1 MAHNWAVSNTMS
13 IATVLSG
20 LLLML
25 GVMSLPGCATWSQHG
40 VSVSDQAP
48 LQIAA
53 MPIATTVTVSQLS
66 DIKTI
71 AMSPED
77 GDETAVI
84 QQELSRAANQLD
96 HQLAVELT
104 TQASIAVLSPAPLA
118 DTASTFGVL
127 WEGGAQ
133 SMPLLQQLPAT
144 TQAVLL
150 VRLAGYGKIKGE
162 WQTYLIGTGVAEG
175 VIQGVLVA
183 QAVSTPWAGVAVAA
197 EEIAQEVLLW
207 GGGARLF
214 NSYYAPERGRKE
226 LQLEATAAK
235 AVGELAA
242 SLRAAMANEARDVS
256 TNHAQLTQVDVGE

>member
-48 LQIAA
+48 LQIAV
-53 MPIATTVTVSQLS
+53 MPIATTVTVSRLS
-66 DIKTI
+66 DIKTVEL
-71 AMSPED
+71 SP
-77 GDETAVI
+77 GGRDETAAI
-84 QQELSRAANQLD
+84 QQELSRAVGQLD
-96 HQLAVELT
+96 RQLAAELT
-104 TQASIAVLSPAPLA
+104 TVANIAALSASPLA
-118 DTASTFGVL
+118 DTDSTFRLL

-133 SMPLLQQLPAT
+133 TTPLLRQLPTA

-214 NSYYAPERGRKE
+214 NSYYAPVT
-226 LQLEATAAK
+226 LEAK
-235 AVGELAA
+235 LVSVHDGAVLWSDTVFDAGE
-242 SLRAAMANEARDVS
+242 
-256 TNHAQLTQVDVGE
+256 